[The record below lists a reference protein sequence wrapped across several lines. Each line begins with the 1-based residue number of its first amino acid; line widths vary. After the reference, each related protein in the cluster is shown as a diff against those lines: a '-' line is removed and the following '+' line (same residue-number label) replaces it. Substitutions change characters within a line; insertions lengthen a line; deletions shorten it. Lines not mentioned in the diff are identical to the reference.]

1 VEKRERLNKME
12 AMLKQEEVA
21 IGLLNAQAQEQM
33 EKAKEP
39 YAMAKACAYAVDVS
53 DAAPQAHG
61 IINVA
66 LHWEYSPGIIFIF
79 SQGRKDLYHV

>member
-33 EKAKEP
+33 EKAK
-39 YAMAKACAYAVDVS
+39 
-53 DAAPQAHG
+53 
-61 IINVA
+61 
-66 LHWEYSPGIIFIF
+66 
-79 SQGRKDLYHV
+79 GRMLRLRPVPMLLMFLMQLRKRTELSM